1 MACHSSSN
9 ECLLA
14 AGTALAIRIAQSHTA
29 EEVELLGAFFT
40 TLGDQLILL
49 SLGKNAEVPCPSKK
63 HSGC

>member
-1 MACHSSSN
+1 MACHGSSN

-49 SLGKNAEVPCPSKK
+49 ALEKNAESPCQCQKR
-63 HSGC
+63 SGC